1 MSNQIRLRGTQ
12 GQYNPGASSSGGGS
26 GINYV
31 TPPATST
38 SPGTA
43 GQVAYDGSYFYIC
56 VATNVWVRA
65 AISDWA

>member
-1 MSNQIRLRGTQ
+1 MSTNWRNRGSQ

-38 SPGTA
+38 SPGVA

-56 VATNVWVRA
+56 VATNTWVRT
-65 AISDWA
+65 AINDWS